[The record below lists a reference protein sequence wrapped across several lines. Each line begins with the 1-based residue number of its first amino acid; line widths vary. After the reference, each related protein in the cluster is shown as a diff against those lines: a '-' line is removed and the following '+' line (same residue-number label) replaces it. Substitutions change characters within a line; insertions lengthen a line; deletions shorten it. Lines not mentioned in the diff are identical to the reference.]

1 MADDVQL
8 NTKPYGDAP
17 EDHAKQLGSEEVQ
30 QWEDAPKK
38 VAKIKGSYAE
48 FAKDFAG
55 KFSMKLKVKQKYVIG
70 SLARRSDQQDALMN
84 LLDAGSSRDVREK
97 LKKKKVLIVLDN
109 VYNLERVGK
118 LAGVASWFGDGSRI
132 IITSW
137 SKSVPA
143 FQGRRVEIL
152 EAELMK
158 FKESLILF
166 SRCAFGKESPPYDFR
181 DVSEKGLLGASLG
194 TCSNRFTASKAP
206 SPWKA
211 KKIFLDIAC
220 FFINEEK
227 MKPIYMWQTWGIV
240 ADLTVEELIDR
251 SLVNIID
258 KSKFW
263 MHDQLKDLGRS
274 IVREATLKDPRK
286 PSSRIWMP
294 EDALKVL
301 QDEKFLRI
309 LAGKENVNMLRLS
322 SKILEFL
329 GTDQGC
335 LLTKKEPK
343 SFKNLRFLSLQKS
356 KFSGDLQDVLPKL
369 TWLSWHYCPTRS
381 WGNNLCLKNLVVLD
395 LSESDIRDNWTGW
408 RQIGMYKELKFLDL
422 RGCYNLTRTP
432 GLSECTRLERLIL
445 RNCISLSIRGLVK
458 LEFLSLHFCK
468 KIEKL
473 PDSIGHLTWLTELDI
488 SWSAVVEL
496 PGTVGSPNELKVINM
511 KGSATMKLPSSLQSP
526 KKLEMLDA
534 EHCYRL
540 QEIPQAVEELG
551 VKVLKHILRTSHSFL
566 WLTSA

>member
-166 SRCAFGKESPPYDFR
+166 IIGSQLQRHHHHGRWNRIIDTIDKIP
-181 DVSEKGLLGASLG
+181 SEKAKDRLRISYDSL
-194 TCSNRFTASKAP
+194 N
-206 SPWKA
+206 WEA